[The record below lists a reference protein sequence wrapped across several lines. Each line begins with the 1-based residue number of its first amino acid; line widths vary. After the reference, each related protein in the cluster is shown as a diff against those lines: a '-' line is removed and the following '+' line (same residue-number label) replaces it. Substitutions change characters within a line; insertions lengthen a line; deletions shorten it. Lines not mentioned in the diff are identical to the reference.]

1 MNEKTDEQILNEIE
15 VHSSNAIKLL
25 NRAHEIQMSALD
37 LDNIDAY
44 IVVMKRAVALQK
56 LSIEEWQK
64 AANLLNSMSQRQL
77 DSLIYK
83 SSKLGFF

>member
-1 MNEKTDEQILNEIE
+1 MDEKTGEQILNEIE
-15 VHSSNAIKLL
+15 VHSSNTIKLL

-44 IVVMKRAVALQK
+44 IAVMKRAVALQK

-64 AANLLNSMSQRQL
+64 AANLLNFLSQRQL